1 MIGLALKEGWINADN
16 KFVNQNIN
24 KLDKPYQYVA
34 YLQNKNSKN
43 SRVVKRL
50 LGKDLASAK
59 SEF

>member
-1 MIGLALKEGWINADN
+1 MIGISLKEGWINADN
-16 KFVNQNIN
+16 KFVNPNIN

-59 SEF
+59 SKF

>member
-59 SEF
+59 SKF

>member
-16 KFVNQNIN
+16 KFVNPNIN

-59 SEF
+59 SKF

>member
-16 KFVNQNIN
+16 KFVNPNIN

-50 LGKDLASAK
+50 IGKDLASAK
-59 SEF
+59 SKF